1 MKKTMVYLLAM
12 LLFTAGCSTTQSA
25 MKTEAP
31 PLVVGMDLD
40 NPPMTFRNGEGLP
53 SGAEV
58 EFANALGAQL
68 HRPVR
73 IEVLP
78 WGQLVQALQTHA
90 VDIVMSGVSVTEAR
104 EAKVLFSEPYTT
116 ISQMILM
123 KEGAALPLDS
133 YEGEGMR
140 IAFQAGTTA
149 EHFVK
154 ARFAAATMIPTDT
167 TRNGM
172 VALLGGKS
180 DYYVTDAPAVW
191 FYSASNG
198 LPGIVGRYVPYTR
211 ENLAWAM
218 AADNVVLKQEVD
230 AVLERWIK
238 DGFISKVLNRWIP
251 VRIVTPNYNEPVTF
265 E

>member
-1 MKKTMVYLLAM
+1 MKKMLVYLFAM
-12 LLFTAGCSTTQSA
+12 LLFMTGCSMSQPA
-25 MKTEAP
+25 METETP

-40 NPPMTFRNGEGLP
+40 NPPMTFRDGEGLP

-58 EFANALGAQL
+58 EFANALGTQL

-78 WGQLVQALQTHA
+78 WGQLTQALKTHA

-104 EAKVLFSEPYTT
+104 EAEMLFSEPYTT

-123 KEGAALPLDS
+123 KEGSALPLDS

-140 IAFQAGTTA
+140 IAYQTGTTA
-149 EHFVK
+149 ERFVK
-154 ARFAAATMIPTDT
+154 ERFAAATMIPTDT

-172 VALLGGKS
+172 VALLGGQS
-180 DYYVTDAPAVW
+180 DYYVTDGPAVW
-191 FYSASNG
+191 FYSASNA

-230 AVLERWIK
+230 AVLKGWKEE
-238 DGFISKVLNRWIP
+238 GFISEVLNRWIP
-251 VRIVTPNYNEPVTF
+251 VRIVTPNYDEPVTF